1 LESILIDFRRKS
13 FFTIIIKQNLPNK
26 YSLKQMLKEEHPPLR
41 SIEWAGDPIIDA
53 CTVQADYGHLLLLT
67 TSGTLHGVNLD
78 TGTSAKLCIVDLPE
92 IANSVNDDR
101 FGIAG
106 YTLHASSD
114 GRYAAIV
121 VDAGRNGIVVE
132 IPSDAVKIG
141 LNGGDYHEYTVPFSA
156 CFLCF
161 EGRSVLVH
169 RTQWNRLD
177 VIDPASGVSLTERHI
192 APYTEAGRRPEHY
205 LDYFHGQL
213 RPSPDG
219 TRIFDDGWVWQ
230 PFSIPRVWSVTDWLS
245 SNPWESEDGASVVDL
260 TVREDWTTPACWI
273 SERHIALWGLAD
285 WDEDECAETGE
296 GSGVRIFDVTQTK
309 QTSDGRWPMEMDA
322 GRVLDLFSDGARIY
336 VATDT
341 GTTAWDLASRAQIAS
356 LPGFIAHLHD
366 RVRHTLI
373 ATGSSIIVEF
383 PLSALAGK

>member
-1 LESILIDFRRKS
+1 
-13 FFTIIIKQNLPNK
+13 
-26 YSLKQMLKEEHPPLR
+26 MKEAPLPLR
-41 SIEWAGDPIIDA
+41 SIEWTGDPIIKA

-67 TSGTLHGVNLD
+67 ASGTLYGVNLD
-78 TGTSAKLCIVDLPE
+78 TGASAKLCIVDLPE
-92 IANSVNDDR
+92 IANSVNHDH

-121 VDAGRNGIVVE
+121 VDAGRYGVVVE
-132 IPSDAVKIG
+132 VPSGAVKIN
-141 LNGGDYHEYTVPFSA
+141 LDGGNYHENTVPFSA

-161 EGRSVLVH
+161 EGRNVLVH

-192 APYTEAGRRPEHY
+192 APYTEDGRPPEHY
-205 LDYFHGQL
+205 LDYFHGRL

-219 TRIFDDGWVWQ
+219 SRIFDDGWVWH
-230 PFSIPRVWSVTDWLS
+230 PVSIPRAWSVTDWLS

-260 TVREDWTTPACWI
+260 TEREDWTTPACWL
-273 SERHIALWGLAD
+273 SERHVALWGLAD
-285 WDEDECAETGE
+285 WNEDEFAETE
-296 GSGVRIFDVTQTK
+296 GCSGVRIFDVTQTK
-309 QTSDGRWPMEMDA
+309 QISNGRWPMELDA

-336 VATDT
+336 VAADT

-373 ATGSSIIVEF
+373 ATGSSIIGEF